1 MDPERLGGEL
11 GECSKFEAELL
22 RAGRA
27 DAMPERSGF
36 VILAGL
42 GLAPPVAAST
52 AIVAGSKLAF
62 LKGVFIV
69 AGIGATGALAIWG
82 GQTMVQDRT
91 PAAVSPTRAVVP
103 APAAAP
109 RPALKA
115 TPIEALPETEAAV
128 AAEAPAPA
136 PAPRA
141 VVPSKVDTLPL
152 ELEAIDN
159 ARRALASGNPA
170 LASRL
175 LDSYQARFPKPRLRA
190 EATVLRVET
199 LIARGD
205 RAGAARL
212 GRAFLTSNPKSPYAR
227 RVRSLIGD
235 TAAAS
240 DGER

>member
-1 MDPERLGGEL
+1 MDPERLV
-11 GECSKFEAELL
+11 GECSQFEAELL
-22 RAGRA
+22 RAGQA
-27 DAMPERSGF
+27 DVMPERSG
-36 VILAGL
+36 VAILAGL
-42 GLAPPVAAST
+42 GLAAPSVAAST
-52 AIVAGSKLAF
+52 AVVAGSKLAF

-103 APAAAP
+103 APAVAP

-115 TPIEALPETEAAV
+115 TPIEALPETDAAMV
-128 AAEAPAPA
+128 AEAPA

-152 ELEAIDN
+152 ELEAIDS
-159 ARRALASGNPA
+159 ARRALASGNAA

-175 LDSYQARFPKPRLRA
+175 LDGYQARFPKPRLRA
-190 EATVLRVET
+190 EATVLRIET

-205 RAGAARL
+205 RSGAARL

-235 TAAAS
+235 TAGAS
-240 DGER
+240 DGDR

>member
-1 MDPERLGGEL
+1 MDPERLV
-11 GECSKFEAELL
+11 GECSQFEAELL
-22 RAGRA
+22 RAGKA
-27 DAMPERSGF
+27 DAMPERSG
-36 VILAGL
+36 VAILAGL
-42 GLAPPVAAST
+42 GLAAPSVAAST
-52 AIVAGSKLAF
+52 AVVAGSKLAF

-82 GQTMVQDRT
+82 GQRMVEDRT
-91 PAAVSPTRAVVP
+91 PVAVSPTRAVVT
-103 APAAAP
+103 APAVAP
-109 RPALKA
+109 PPALKA
-115 TPIEALPETEAAV
+115 TPIEALPEAEAAV
-128 AAEAPAPA
+128 AAEAPAPV
-136 PAPRA
+136 PRA

-159 ARRALASGNPA
+159 ARSALASGNAA

-175 LDSYQARFPKPRLRA
+175 LDSYHARFPKPRLRA

-235 TAAAS
+235 VAGAS
-240 DGER
+240 DADR